1 MSKQDLRAFVKQKDA
16 NLATRLDHIWS
27 VTKPLQ
33 EASSVVTKHGLIH
46 PRVVENNVW
55 RLLCESSDIHRKF
68 STYDFFVLSAAVCCH
83 DIGMVTS
90 SNSHAL
96 PSSFKHSTGT
106 PEFIEMNYRSLGL
119 TKHQARDIAS
129 ILSTHDMAGVK
140 FLEKLNGL
148 PSDFPL
154 DDGVFFR
161 PRLLTVVL
169 KTADLL
175 HVDSS
180 RIGPILTEPE
190 GLSEIARTKY
200 LAFESIR
207 GWTINGRRFDIFA
220 QPDSEEKE
228 KAVQTVIEYIKNT
241 EWPVIAKYLKSYG
254 LPYELGVHIDRKR
267 TASERMLSIRARFTS
282 PECDEDKAV
291 DLLLCFIHALNAYH
305 IACGG
310 NGLILDDWHVSV
322 PMTSP
327 VED

>member
-1 MSKQDLRAFVKQKDA
+1 MSKQDIRAFVRQKDA

-33 EASSVVTKHGLIH
+33 DASSSVTKHGFIH
-46 PRVVENNVW
+46 ARMVEKNVW
-55 RLLCESSDIHRKF
+55 RLLCESSGILRKF
-68 STYDFFVLSAAVCCH
+68 SPYDFFVLSAAACCH
-83 DIGMVTS
+83 DIGMATS

-96 PSSFKHSTGT
+96 PRSLKHSRDT

-129 ILSTHDMAGVK
+129 ILSTHDMAGIK

-148 PSDFPL
+148 PGDFPL

-161 PRLLTVVL
+161 PRLLAVVL

-180 RIGPILTEPE
+180 RIGPVLTEPD
-190 GLSEIARTKY
+190 GLSDLTRTKY

-207 GWTINGRRFDIFA
+207 GWAVNGRRLDIYA
-220 QPDSEEKE
+220 QPDTEEKE
-228 KAVQTVIEYIKNT
+228 KAVQTVIEYICNT
-241 EWPVIAKYLKSYG
+241 EWSFIAKYLKSYG
-254 LPYELGVHIDRKR
+254 LPYELGVHIDRKC
-267 TASERMLSIRARFTS
+267 TASERMLSIRARLIR
-282 PECDEDKAV
+282 PECDEDTAV
-291 DLLLCFIHALNAYH
+291 DLLLCFIRALNAYH

-310 NGLILDDWHVSV
+310 NGLILGDWYVSV